1 MRLKKNDK
9 NHLKI
14 IQQRLRKREDIEGE
28 IVGIE
33 VQALASAQLE
43 NIMKEGILITSN

>member
-1 MRLKKNDK
+1 MKRDFYNVLQ
-9 NHLKI
+9 I
-14 IQQRLRKREDIEGE
+14 VQQRLRKREDIEGE

-43 NIMKEGILITSN
+43 NIMKERI

>member
-1 MRLKKNDK
+1 MKKDSENV
-9 NHLKI
+9 LQI
-14 IQQRLRKREDIEGE
+14 VQQRLRKREDIEGE

-43 NIMKEGILITSN
+43 NIMKDRI

>member
-1 MRLKKNDK
+1 MKWDSHNILY
-9 NHLKI
+9 I
-14 IQQRLRKREDIEGE
+14 VQQRLRKREDIEGE

-43 NIMKEGILITSN
+43 NIMKERI